1 MMNSPLIKQ
10 RGNFTVEFSIVG
22 VFLSLL
28 IVFTGDLIMKLS
40 MKGKLERLSYS
51 IASVIK
57 ERTQLFEE
65 EEYSVDDDEAREAYQ
80 IVVNSLTRSMGHFD
94 PELFGFDLKVRQ
106 RSYYG
111 LGNQMIEVSNWNSA
125 SVLGIGLPCP
135 GVTPEVDLLF
145 QTSWGRSAT
154 LYQVT
159 LCYQSSNWFGE
170 LFGKDYSLVAA
181 NAFTLAR

>member
-1 MMNSPLIKQ
+1 MNSPLIKQ

-65 EEYSVDDDEAREAYQ
+65 EEYAVDDDQAKEAYQ
-80 IVVNSLTRSMGHFD
+80 IVVNSLNRSMGHFD
-94 PELFGFDLKVRQ
+94 QDDFGFDLKVRQ

-111 LGNQMIEVSNWNSA
+111 LGNQLIEVSNWNSA
-125 SVLGIGLPCP
+125 TTLGIGLACP
-135 GVTPEVDLLF
+135 GVTPGVDLLF

-159 LCYQSSNWFGE
+159 LCYRSTNWFGS